1 MTKIRDKYDSV
12 RASRDGHEFH
22 EAWVARKCLGLL
34 LPKDD
39 FIGLAIEGFSPA
51 DQKNAEDAGN
61 EIADAVLYY
70 GDRSSFEHA
79 NQVVVVQVKYSKASE
94 DKPFRAADAKKTIEK
109 FAKTYRSHKRK
120 HGTEQARAKLRFEL
134 VTNRPILA
142 ALHEAVAGIIAGAV
156 LRGTVKDQADQIQA
170 ACKLQGKDLAEFVS
184 RLHFTGVRGD
194 LRESKNRLAIALADW
209 SAARDP
215 LARVRLNSIRELA
228 RDKAN
233 LAHQNRNV
241 ISRADVLTA
250 LELHDENDLL
260 PCPASFPNVGPVL
273 ERSQLSE
280 VVAKIPQLDIP
291 LVIHADGGVGK
302 TVFMN
307 SIASRLASAHEIVL
321 FDCFGMGQYR
331 APGDARHL
339 PRKGL
344 VHIVNELA
352 CRGLCDPLL
361 PSTDDSDDLI
371 RAFRLKIGQAAETVR
386 RVTTDRQLIILL
398 DAIDNAGEQAK
409 DRGEPSFPELLLASI
424 SHGGPLT
431 GVQLVVSSRTH
442 RRMAATGGV
451 ACEEFELKSF
461 TIQETGEFLRQRL
474 DGHTEARTH
483 VAQSRSRGNA
493 RVLEHL
499 VSDGATLLAPSEI
512 DKVIQLDDLLH
523 KRIEDALKMARK
535 KGYRDA
541 AINTFL
547 AGLAA
552 LPPPVPLREF
562 AEASGLDEGAVASF
576 AADLSPLLE
585 QTKHGLMF
593 RDEPTET
600 LIREQYCADKET
612 LQGLARNL
620 LGMQATSIYAA
631 ITLPDLLQQL
641 EDGEKLF
648 DLAFDERIPAAI
660 KSAVSRQSIRHARL
674 RAASAYA
681 TDRNEVDRLV
691 PLLVELSTL
700 AAMDQRGTSYILD
713 NPDLAVLSNDADSIR
728 RLFELRT
735 NWPGTRHARLA
746 IAYGLDG
753 DLADAYHHSQRVH
766 EWRAHW
772 LEQLQH
778 QNQNQRERADP
789 TALDMAA
796 IPFCHLV
803 KGESEVAARDMS
815 RWVDWFAF
823 EVAESLLPL
832 LRLGALVGTVQQDV
846 IRAFLTS
853 TLLGP
858 GVLTATIPFVE
869 EDKSLQ
875 QLLISRLAQACGKVA
890 KVRLG
895 EKQYGSKER
904 RIIRGLLRSA
914 SIALVRGMKAEARII
929 LYALQIPAPSL
940 HVYTSTYWSEEIHS
954 FLATQ
959 ALLCVAS
966 DEDVIERHLLPLEL
980 AELVVNL
987 PGQFQGADFK
997 KAVKLELE
1005 KQSLDGQTESS
1016 EKKQITADTKSS
1028 AMRFLSDQLEHWL
1041 QISIAFAACFDQR
1054 KKKLRRMNPLI
1065 DLWPDLLNR
1074 KDYRSGGVD
1083 AQRQRFEVSERLL
1096 TLVFEA
1102 DPSLDQAE
1110 VVKYLEAVEARG
1122 ITNVSHAIEI
1132 ASVLA
1137 VRPAL
1142 QILAGTTAIKV
1153 KMAIEKAD
1161 DVSQRASFF
1170 ADLARAISPASRH
1183 ESTDYFHRGLEQMD
1197 AVGSGDYKFVNELM
1211 QFASSLQGEELS
1223 DEDSHTLSNIC
1234 ELNLGEENKFNWGMY
1249 GMAMAKVSG
1258 LKGLAKLARWED
1270 RGRISLDYTLLPYVR
1285 ALIHCGK
1292 IDPAIATAILRVS
1305 SPAELWVCGT
1315 EQLVESL
1322 ESQQVDHADDLT
1334 EELITQYKQN
1344 NPNGFGAAVPRALA
1358 RLAKATFGDSNK
1370 YGDLSAMA
1378 DQIEVSTREFNDLN
1392 NWRTSQPVSDMQGRQ
1407 QAQVA
1412 AESLLTSLVIKT
1424 NPVNELSIANAME
1437 ELKSLSGSVW
1447 GAQRDFFERLQVKV
1461 PYGEWPQYLTLI
1473 ARQDQLELH
1482 EKLRILSACKEA
1494 WSKASN
1500 TVAITL
1506 TGCAEIIIRQH
1517 VSEFVSFDY
1526 LSISDIAELSKLSE
1540 VDRHSIILALIREF
1554 CRPSAEVSASVWLAL
1569 ASAINTMAT
1578 IGVGQAAVRRLLNTG
1593 AAKLASSVVDGSWR
1607 PALYPLGDQKEVA
1620 AGLIWFA
1627 LGSAEAE
1634 RRWMA
1639 SHSLRVAVRLGQ
1651 SEILDKTVFK
1661 FTTARADSFQAQELP
1676 FFHLHAKLWLL
1687 IALARI
1693 ALDEPKAVA
1702 KHHDFLEQIALSTLD
1717 PHVLFK
1723 HFAAEA
1729 LLICARGGQLPLSQT
1744 TLSALQNVNQSQYL
1758 LHDTKKYFGGSF
1770 YKSRPEGTLKPQKEL
1785 HLEYD
1790 FGKHDVSNLGDVFG
1804 KEYWFT
1810 ADAINEWVK
1819 KHDAEI
1825 THMSDQGGRNVYRRG
1840 GHSNFSADHH
1850 TYGGQLCWHALY
1862 GVAGEFL
1869 AQYAVSRRPH
1879 DEGNPWHEWLKRR
1892 VLTRKDGLWLADG
1905 TDWRPMETR
1914 INLRDVSGDRV
1925 GITGEPNKLK
1935 SLLGI
1940 DIDVGEWLVVD
1951 ADWKSVDGIDVHIN
1965 SALVSAEESST
1976 VSTDLASLDPFQ
1988 AYIPRLDEYD
1998 DTNPATELAHPP
2010 FVPWVVH
2017 PSSDAGIDE
2026 TDPFGV
2032 VDAAERRRLSSVVNA
2047 FARITPQD
2055 PYGRSWADP
2064 SGFVLMRSEA
2074 WCQDAQRNEGDRSS
2088 GARILCRSDLIRTYL
2103 TANNAHLVLLIV
2115 LRKYEPGFG
2124 DRSSQFKH
2132 TTAVVR
2138 VTESLE
2144 STYYC
2149 GLTNELHKND

>member
-1 MTKIRDKYDSV
+1 MTKTRDNYDSV

-51 DQKNAEDAGN
+51 DQKTAEDAGN

-134 VTNRPILA
+134 VTNRPILTELYDA
-142 ALHEAVAGIIAGAV
+142 IAGMIAGAA

-170 ACKLQGKDLAEFVS
+170 ACKLQGKDLAEFVY

-233 LAHQNRNV
+233 LANQNRNV

-250 LELHDENDLL
+250 LELQDENDLL
-260 PCPASFPNVGPVL
+260 PCPACFPNVGPVL

-280 VVAKIPQLDIP
+280 VVAKIPLLDSP

-307 SIASRLASAHEIVL
+307 SIASRLANAHEIVL

-361 PSTDDSDDLI
+361 PGTDDSDDLI

-386 RVTTDRQLIILL
+386 RVMSDRQLIILL

-424 SHGGPLT
+424 NHGGALT
-431 GVQLVVSSRTH
+431 GVQLVVSSRSH
-442 RRMAATGGV
+442 RRVAATGGV
-451 ACEEFELKSF
+451 ACEEFELKPF

-474 DGHTEARTH
+474 DGHTEARIH

-512 DKVIQLDDLLH
+512 DKVIQLDDLLR
-523 KRIEDALKMARK
+523 KRIEDALKVARK
-535 KGYRDA
+535 QGYRDA
-541 AINTFL
+541 AINAFL

-612 LQGLARNL
+612 LGGLARNL

-681 TDRNEVDRLV
+681 ADRNEVDRLV

-713 NPDLAVLSNDADSIR
+713 NPDLTVLSSDADSVR

-753 DLADAYHHSQRVH
+753 DLADAYHHSQRVI
-766 EWRAHW
+766 EWRTHW
-772 LEQLQH
+772 LDQH
-778 QNQNQRERADP
+778 QQPQREKADP

-803 KGESEVAARDMS
+803 KGETEVAARDMS
-815 RWVDWFAF
+815 GWVDWFAF
-823 EVAESLLPL
+823 DVAESLLSL
-832 LRLGALVGTVQQDV
+832 LRLGAHVGTVQQDS

-858 GVLTATIPFVE
+858 GVLAASIPFVE
-869 EDKSLQ
+869 EDESLQ
-875 QLLISRLAQACGKVA
+875 QLLISRLAQTCGNVE

-895 EKQYGSKER
+895 EKQYGSNER
-904 RIIRGLLRSA
+904 RIIRGLLRCA
-914 SIALVRGMKAEARII
+914 SISLVQGMKAEARTI
-929 LYALQIPAPSL
+929 LSALPIPAPSL
-940 HVYTSTYWSEEIHS
+940 HVYTSNYWSGEIHS
-954 FLATQ
+954 FLAMQ
-959 ALLCVAS
+959 ALLCAAS
-966 DEDVIERHLLPLEL
+966 DEDVIEQHLLPQEL

-987 PGQFQGADFK
+987 PAQLQGTDFK
-997 KAVKLELE
+997 KAMKSELE
-1005 KQSLDGQTESS
+1005 KQSVGGQTKNS

-1054 KKKLRRMNPLI
+1054 KKTVSRLSPLL

-1096 TLVFEA
+1096 TLAFEA

-1132 ASVLA
+1132 VSVLA

-1142 QILAGTTAIKV
+1142 QISAGTTAIKV

-1292 IDPAIATAILRVS
+1292 IDPAIAIAILRVS

-1392 NWRTSQPVSDMQGRQ
+1392 NWRTTPPVSDIQRRQ
-1407 QAQVA
+1407 QTQVA

-1424 NPVNELSIANAME
+1424 VPVDELSIANAME
-1437 ELKSLSGSVW
+1437 ELKSLSGSGW
-1447 GAQRDFFERLQVKV
+1447 GYQRDFFERLQVKV

-1473 ARQDQLELH
+1473 ARQGQLELH

-1500 TVAITL
+1500 TVASTL

-1517 VSEFVSFDY
+1517 VSDFVSFDY
-1526 LSISDIAELSKLSE
+1526 LSISDIAELSKLSL

-1569 ASAINTMAT
+1569 ASAVNTMAAS
-1578 IGVGQAAVRRLLNTG
+1578 GVGQAAVQRLLNTG
-1593 AAKLASSVVDGSWR
+1593 AAKLASSVVDGAWR
-1607 PALYPLGDQKEVA
+1607 SALHPIGNQTEVA

-1627 LGSAEAE
+1627 LGSAQAE

-1639 SHSLRVAVRLGQ
+1639 AHSLRVAVRLGR
-1651 SEILDKTVFK
+1651 SEILDKAVMK
-1661 FTTARADSFQAQELP
+1661 FSATCADSFQAQELP

-1702 KHHDFLEQIALSTLD
+1702 KHHAFLERIALSAVD

-1723 HFAAEA
+1723 HFSAEA
-1729 LLICARGGQLPLSQT
+1729 LLSCARSGHLNLSQT
-1744 TLSALQNVNQSQYL
+1744 TLSALQHVNQSQFL
-1758 LHDTKKYFGGSF
+1758 LHETKKYSGGFF
-1770 YKSRPEGTLKPQKEL
+1770 YKSRPEGTLKKQKEL

-1790 FGKHDVSNLGDVFG
+1790 FGKYDVSNLGGVFG

-1810 ADAINEWVK
+1810 ADAMNDWVR
-1819 KHDAEI
+1819 KHDADI
-1825 THMSDQGGRNVYRRG
+1825 THMSDQGGRSVYRRG
-1840 GHSNFSADHH
+1840 GHINFSADQH
-1850 TYGGQLCWHALY
+1850 TYGGQLCWHALH

-1869 AQYAVSRRPH
+1869 AKYAVSRRPY
-1879 DEGNPWHEWLKRR
+1879 DEGNPWYEWLSRR

-1925 GITGEPNKLK
+1925 GITGEPSKLQ

-1940 DIDVGEWLVVD
+1940 DINVGDWMVVD
-1951 ADWKSVDGIDVHIN
+1951 GDWKSVDGIDVHIN
-1965 SALVSAEESST
+1965 SALVSAEESLTAS
-1976 VSTDLASLDPFQ
+1976 SDLASKDPFQ

-1998 DTNPATELAHPP
+1998 DTNPASELDHPP
-2010 FVPWVVH
+2010 FVPWVVNTS
-2017 PSSDAGIDE
+2017 PDAGIDE

-2032 VDAAERRRLSSVVNA
+2032 VGAAERRKLSSVVNA
-2047 FARITPQD
+2047 FARIAPLD

-2064 SGFVLMRSEA
+2064 SGSVLMRCEV
-2074 WCQDAQRNEGDRSS
+2074 WCQEAERNEGDRSS
-2088 GARILCRSDLIRTYL
+2088 GARMLCRSDLIRNYL
-2103 TANNAHLVLLIV
+2103 AANNAHLVLLIV
-2115 LRKYEPGFG
+2115 LRQYEPGFG

-2138 VTESLE
+2138 VTESLDF
-2144 STYYC
+2144 TYHR
-2149 GLTNELHKND
+2149 GRTNELHEND